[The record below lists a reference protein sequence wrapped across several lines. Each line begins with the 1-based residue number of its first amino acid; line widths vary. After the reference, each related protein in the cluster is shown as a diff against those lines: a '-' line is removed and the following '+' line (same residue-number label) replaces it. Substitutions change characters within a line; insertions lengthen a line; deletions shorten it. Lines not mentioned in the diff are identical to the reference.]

1 MPHVQTESADLRAQY
16 AAQVATDLERNTAD
30 QQLVNAELALLQDKL
45 RDLQR
50 DHAVLEGVRQA
61 LDHAGRTHVNVE
73 APGRPEAST
82 PRQTAS
88 RPRAKEPAPK
98 GVPAKAKPATVKSP
112 GRTTQAAGPTLG
124 KLIRAYL
131 AEQHEPRSAAE
142 ITAALAAAHPERSIK
157 ATVVRT
163 TAENLVAK
171 SLAERAKQGAS
182 VFYTATSVGTA
193 NLDGPKPAAGETT
206 D

>member
-1 MPHVQTESADLRAQY
+1 MPHVQPESADLKAQY
-16 AAQVATDLERNTAD
+16 AAQVAADLERNATD
-30 QQLVNAELALLQDKL
+30 QQRVNDELALLQEQL
-45 RDLQR
+45 RGLQR

-61 LDHAGRTHVNVE
+61 LDHADRIHVSTE
-73 APGRPEAST
+73 APGRAEVPT

-88 RPRAKEPAPK
+88 RRRTKKPTPD

-131 AEQHEPRSAAE
+131 AEQAEPRSAAE
-142 ITAALAAAHPERSIK
+142 ITAALAAAHPARSIK

-182 VFYTATSVGTA
+182 VFYTATPVGTT